1 MKNVFIASLVAT
13 SIASIISIL
22 PQSNQSLLEGEFML
36 DTSPVYI
43 PTIGNQAWADVAF
56 GGTNFMAVWA
66 DPKNYPFDIYGTR
79 VTQEGLVLDIGGIAI
94 STAAEHQLNPSVIF
108 DGTNYFV
115 VWEDYRNGTEPDI
128 YGSRISSD
136 GTVLDAN
143 GILISNA
150 GGNQDKPSVTFDGTN
165 FLAVWQDSRNGSYDI
180 YGARI
185 STSGTVL
192 DPNGI
197 PICTQPESPG
207 HPSVEFDGTN
217 YLVVWNQYNTSWE
230 TDIYGAR
237 ITPSGAVIDPNGF
250 AISFSQFNQEFPKIA
265 FDGTNYLVTWTD
277 YRGGYDPDIFAAR
290 ITQSGNVLE
299 PDGIAVST
307 EADTVYRNQD
317 MQSIAFDGTNY
328 LIVYRN
334 SDDNYYDAIFGTRVS
349 PTGNVLDPDGK
360 LVCPVSN
367 LPELQDAYPSIAFGN
382 SNYLVVWEHT
392 PCMWYPYC
400 FDIYGTRVAPDLS
413 IFDPQGIVASSDGY
427 DFYEQWDPAA
437 AFDGTKYLI
446 VWEDDRVSP
455 TSDIYG
461 SIITTN
467 PSNPNPYIIVISAAS
482 DWQWYPAVVIGDSLY
497 LVVWIDERSGN
508 PDIYGTRIKT
518 NGEVLDPGG
527 IEISSTSE
535 DQENPK
541 VAFDGTNFLV
551 CWDDERTSDNDIY
564 CARIDQQGNVIDGDG
579 ILITAS
585 NYDQVFPAVCFGGM
599 NYFVVWQ
606 DFRGNDDDI
615 YGARITPSGTVLDP
629 NGIVISN
636 AAGDQEDPKVSY
648 DGSNFL
654 VVWDDERSG
663 VDDVYGARVTPAGTI
678 LDPNGIPISTAND
691 QQEYASVVF
700 NGTNFLVAWDDF
712 RNNTDTADVYFA
724 EVNTAGSIISENP
737 LVTGYGDQF

>member
-1 MKNVFIASLVAT
+1 
-13 SIASIISIL
+13 
-22 PQSNQSLLEGEFML
+22 
-36 DTSPVYI
+36 
-43 PTIGNQAWADVAF
+43 
-56 GGTNFMAVWA
+56 
-66 DPKNYPFDIYGTR
+66 
-79 VTQEGLVLDIGGIAI
+79 
-94 STAAEHQLNPSVIF
+94 
-108 DGTNYFV
+108 
-115 VWEDYRNGTEPDI
+115 
-128 YGSRISSD
+128 
-136 GTVLDAN
+136 
-143 GILISNA
+143 
-150 GGNQDKPSVTFDGTN
+150 
-165 FLAVWQDSRNGSYDI
+165 
-180 YGARI
+180 
-185 STSGTVL
+185 
-192 DPNGI
+192 
-197 PICTQPESPG
+197 
-207 HPSVEFDGTN
+207 
-217 YLVVWNQYNTSWE
+217 
-230 TDIYGAR
+230 
-237 ITPSGAVIDPNGF
+237 
-250 AISFSQFNQEFPKIA
+250 
-265 FDGTNYLVTWTD
+265 
-277 YRGGYDPDIFAAR
+277 
-290 ITQSGNVLE
+290 
-299 PDGIAVST
+299 
-307 EADTVYRNQD
+307 

-737 LVTGYGDQF
+737 LVTGYGDQFYTALAHGSGTQTLLVYNDWTEEYSGYNVTEYRVWAKFVGEPNSVEGEVNATPTEFILYQNYPNPFNPITKIKYSVPQLSNVVIKVFDILGNEIETLVNEEKPAGYYAVEFNAATLPSGVYFYQLKVEDFVSTKKMILLK